1 MLKFNFLTGNSC
13 NNNLPCLTNEGVS
26 SEPQLK
32 ELSPERFTENLS
44 AQLCLPRTHS
54 FPEVSQKET
63 DEEKV
68 PDEAKENHPFYFP
81 VLELSSKDPHHCAP
95 SPSKRKAG
103 DVKRRKAES
112 GSDSSSSDDEI
123 KELCSYGIAKF
134 RASSRPPDKMAAISS
149 SFVVCQRRRSRTP
162 STNFH
167 SFSRPSINFDRMQ
180 QVRKYQMQLPLHI
193 DSSLSEF

>member
-1 MLKFNFLTGNSC
+1 MLNFIYFTGSSC
-13 NNNLPCLTNEGVS
+13 NNNLPCLTNEATS

-32 ELSPERFTENLS
+32 ELSPEQFTENLS
-44 AQLCLPRTHS
+44 SQLCLPRTDS
-54 FPEVSQKET
+54 FPEVNHKET
-63 DEEKV
+63 DEENV

-81 VLELSSKDPHHCAP
+81 VLELSNKEPHHWSP
-95 SPSKRKAG
+95 LPSKRKAG

-123 KELCSYGIAKF
+123 KELCSYGITKF

-149 SFVVCQRRRSRTP
+149 SFVVCQRRRIRTP

-167 SFSRPSINFDRMQ
+167 TFSRPSINFDKMQ
-180 QVRKYQMQLPLHI
+180 QVRKNRI
-193 DSSLSEF
+193 